1 MLPRHN
7 LHLHTTRN
15 PSHHVHPPRQPP
27 PITIREHTRSE
38 QQPHRQRR
46 RRHHHS
52 RICTRIKF
60 SIHERSTSLWISSL
74 HASTTTVS
82 VSTPELVTNMWK
94 RSHHRHPLT
103 YTMATATPIRNNT
116 YNSTSVLEQI
126 HEPAHVPS
134 SFRNSSS
141 AASHGNHSPQ
151 VCSIKH
157 QSRPPLHLHHQLCNS
172 ALPYHTAVNEKQQQ
186 TPSLTFCVLRSR
198 STTTVLL
205 HLASME
211 NA

>member
-1 MLPRHN
+1 MLPCHH

-15 PSHHVHPPRQPP
+15 PNHHVHPPQQPS

-38 QQPHRQRR
+38 QQPRRWRR

-60 SIHERSTSLWISSL
+60 SIHERPASLRISSL
-74 HASTTTVS
+74 HASATIVFA
-82 VSTPELVTNMWK
+82 STPELVTDLLK

-103 YTMATATPIRNNT
+103 CTMAIAAIIRNNT

-126 HEPAHVPS
+126 HEPACVPS
-134 SFRNSSS
+134 SFCNSSS

-172 ALPYHTAVNEKQQQ
+172 ALSHHRAVNEKQQQ
-186 TPSLTFCVLRSR
+186 TPSSTFSVLRSR
-198 STTTVLL
+198 STTAAILD
-205 HLASME
+205 LASME